1 MYIII
6 SNYKTY
12 PTISQF
18 LFTNRPKYDKV
29 LKNLLKEVVKLM
41 RIISDTS
48 TLYSPEEGAAL
59 GVHIIPASIIYRD
72 KAYRDYIDITTEKF
86 LQLVRT
92 GACPTSSQPAI
103 GDLLEVFEEDDEE
116 TLALFIGDGLSGG
129 YANAMGARNTLDDPS
144 SIHILDTRTLAGAE
158 RYLLEKAVQLR
169 NEGFSLEAIRTDL
182 QYSIDA
188 SASYVIP
195 ADFEFLKRSG
205 RLTPIAAK
213 ISSIIKIVPVMTQT
227 PDMKKIT
234 LLTIK
239 RSSRKATD
247 AIIENMKKIG
257 VDATYKLYICHGGDL
272 AAAEAA
278 RDQLLAAFPGCEY
291 ELLPLSPAM
300 ITHGGP
306 GCVVFQAIRK

>member
-1 MYIII
+1 
-6 SNYKTY
+6 
-12 PTISQF
+12 
-18 LFTNRPKYDKV
+18 
-29 LKNLLKEVVKLM
+29 M

-48 TLYSPEEGAAL
+48 TLYSPTEGAAL

-72 KAYRDYIDITTEKF
+72 KAYRDFIDITTDKF
-86 LQLVRT
+86 LHLVRS
-92 GACPTSSQPAI
+92 GATPTSSQPAI
-103 GDLLEVFEEDDEE
+103 GDLLDVFEESDEE

-129 YANAMGARNTLDDPS
+129 YANAVGARNTLEDPS
-144 SIHILDTRTLAGAE
+144 PIHILDTRTLAGAE
-158 RYLLEKAVQLR
+158 RYLLEKAVRLRSEGLSLSAIEAQL
-169 NEGFSLEAIRTDL
+169 
-182 QYSIDA
+182 QHSIDA
-188 SASYVIP
+188 SVSYVIP

-239 RSSRKATD
+239 RSVRKAAE
-247 AIIENMKKIG
+247 AIIENMKKVG
-257 VDATYKLYICHGGDL
+257 VDASYKFYICHGGDL

-278 RDQLLAAFPGCEY
+278 RDQLLAAFPGADL

-306 GCVVFQAIRK
+306 DCVLFQAIRK

>member
-1 MYIII
+1 
-6 SNYKTY
+6 
-12 PTISQF
+12 
-18 LFTNRPKYDKV
+18 
-29 LKNLLKEVVKLM
+29 M

-72 KAYRDYIDITTEKF
+72 KAYRDFIDITTDKF
-86 LQLVRT
+86 LHLVQT
-92 GACPTSSQPAI
+92 GATPTSSQPAI
-103 GDLLEVFEEDDEE
+103 GDLLDVFEESNEE

-129 YANAMGARNTLDDPS
+129 YANAMGARNTLEDPS
-144 SIHILDTRTLAGAE
+144 PIHILDTRTLAGAE
-158 RYLLEKAVQLR
+158 RYLLEKAIRLR
-169 NEGFSLEAIRTDL
+169 DNGLSLSEIKTEL
-182 QYSIDA
+182 QHSIDT
-188 SASYVIP
+188 SVSYVIP

-227 PDMKKIT
+227 TDMKKIT

-239 RSSRKATD
+239 RSPRKAAE
-247 AIIENMKKIG
+247 AIIENMQKAG
-257 VDATYKLYICHGGDL
+257 VDETYQLYIYHGGDL
-272 AAAEAA
+272 PAAEAA
-278 RDQLLAAFPGCEY
+278 RDQLMAAFPGCGC

-306 GCVVFQAIRK
+306 GCVLFQAIKK

>member
-1 MYIII
+1 
-6 SNYKTY
+6 
-12 PTISQF
+12 
-18 LFTNRPKYDKV
+18 
-29 LKNLLKEVVKLM
+29 M
-41 RIISDTS
+41 R
-48 TLYSPEEGAAL
+48 YSRN
-59 GVHIIPASIIYRD
+59 IPALSQADCSALQSKTVAVIGCGGLGGYLIEYLTRIGVGSIRCVD
-72 KAYRDYIDITTEKF
+72 
-86 LQLVRT
+86 
-92 GACPTSSQPAI
+92 
-103 GDLLEVFEEDDEE
+103 GDVFEESNEE

-129 YANAMGARNTLDDPS
+129 YANAMGARNTLKDPS
-144 SIHILDTRTLAGAE
+144 PIHILDTRTLAGAE
-158 RYLLEKAVQLR
+158 RYLLEKAVRLR
-169 NEGFSLEAIRTDL
+169 DEGFSLEAIRSDL

-188 SASYVIP
+188 SVSYVIP

-239 RSSRKATD
+239 RSTRKAAE
-247 AIIENMKKIG
+247 AIIENMKKVG
-257 VDATYKLYICHGGDL
+257 VDSSYQLYVCHGGDL

-278 RDQLLAAFPGCEY
+278 RDQLLAAFPGCDC

-306 GCVVFQAIRK
+306 GCVLFQAIRK

>member
-1 MYIII
+1 
-6 SNYKTY
+6 
-12 PTISQF
+12 
-18 LFTNRPKYDKV
+18 
-29 LKNLLKEVVKLM
+29 M

-48 TLYSPEEGAAL
+48 TLYSPEEGTAL
-59 GVHIIPASIIYRD
+59 GVHIVPASIIYRD
-72 KAYRDYIDITTEKF
+72 KAYRDYIDISSEKF
-86 LQLVRT
+86 LHLVRT
-92 GACPTSSQPAI
+92 GATPTSSQPAI
-103 GDLLEVFEEDDEE
+103 GDLLEVFEESDEE

-129 YANAMGARNTLDDPS
+129 YANAIGARNTLENPS
-144 SIHILDTRTLAGAE
+144 PIHILDTRTLAGAE
-158 RYLLEKAVQLR
+158 RYLLEKAVRLR
-169 NEGFSLEAIRTDL
+169 SEGLSLSDIEAKL
-182 QYSIDA
+182 QHSIDA

-239 RSSRKATD
+239 RSVRKATD

-257 VDATYKLYICHGGDL
+257 VNETYKLYVCHGGDL

-278 RDQLLAAFPGCEY
+278 RDQLMAAFPGCELD
-291 ELLPLSPAM
+291 LLSLSPAM

>member
-1 MYIII
+1 
-6 SNYKTY
+6 
-12 PTISQF
+12 
-18 LFTNRPKYDKV
+18 
-29 LKNLLKEVVKLM
+29 M

-48 TLYSPEEGAAL
+48 TLYSPEEGRAL

-72 KAYRDYIDITTEKF
+72 KAYRDYIDITTDKF
-86 LQLVRT
+86 LQLVST
-92 GACPTSSQPAI
+92 GATPTSSQPAI
-103 GDLLEVFEEDDEE
+103 GDLLDVFEESDEE

-129 YANAMGARNTLDDPS
+129 YANAVGARNTLDDPS
-144 SIHILDTRTLAGAE
+144 TIHILDTRTLAGAE
-158 RYLLEKAVQLR
+158 RYLLEKAVRLRDAGLSLSEVMAQL
-169 NEGFSLEAIRTDL
+169 
-182 QYSIDA
+182 QHSIDA

-239 RSSRKATD
+239 RSVRKATD
-247 AIIENMKKIG
+247 AIIENMKKVG
-257 VDATYKLYICHGGDL
+257 VDETYKLYICHGGDI
-272 AAAEAA
+272 AAAQAA
-278 RDQLLAAFPGCEY
+278 RDQLQAAFPGCDV

-300 ITHGGP
+300 TTHGGP
-306 GCVVFQAIRK
+306 GCVLFQAIRK

>member
-1 MYIII
+1 
-6 SNYKTY
+6 
-12 PTISQF
+12 
-18 LFTNRPKYDKV
+18 
-29 LKNLLKEVVKLM
+29 M

-48 TLYSPEEGAAL
+48 TLYSPEEGRAL

-72 KAYRDYIDITTEKF
+72 KAYRDYIDITTDKF
-86 LQLVRT
+86 LQLVST
-92 GACPTSSQPAI
+92 GATPTSSQPAI
-103 GDLLEVFEEDDEE
+103 GDLLDVFEESDEE

-129 YANAMGARNTLDDPS
+129 YANAVGARNTLDDPS
-144 SIHILDTRTLAGAE
+144 TIHILDTRTLAGAE
-158 RYLLEKAVQLR
+158 RYLLEKAVRLRDAGLSLSEVMAQL
-169 NEGFSLEAIRTDL
+169 
-182 QYSIDA
+182 QHSIDA

-239 RSSRKATD
+239 RSVRKATE
-247 AIIENMKKIG
+247 AIIENMKKVG
-257 VDATYKLYICHGGDL
+257 VDSSYKLYVCHGGDL
-272 AAAEAA
+272 AAAQAA
-278 RDQLLAAFPGCEY
+278 LDQLQAAFPGCDV

-300 ITHGGP
+300 TTHGGP
-306 GCVVFQAIRK
+306 GCVLFQAIRK